1 MKHRNG
7 KNMPQDAKIL
17 EWHGFL
23 GFPTRIR
30 YQLTDM
36 EEVEWVSRQQRKRRR
51 IPFAGRT
58 GAWWESERISQWMC
72 ALFMIGSFAFTLGA
86 LLCFDLSL
94 PVILPAVIFFIGS
107 LFFTSAA
114 YLQFLEA
121 INVAD
126 TSEKVQAG
134 GKNRAIYFAWE
145 PDRIDWWSTITQ
157 LVGTLYFNFSTF
169 NAMRMN
175 LSIHKIDRLVWSADF
190 LGSVLFLVSSS
201 LAYGEVASALTR
213 PKLKSLTWW
222 IVLSNLLGSVAFGI
236 SAITSFILPS
246 EGTMINANVTNLTT
260 AIGGAC
266 FFVGALLQ
274 LLETNRENAKESK
287 NTSGNS
293 GIATQ
298 GSAQL
303 AEGQSLN

>member
-1 MKHRNG
+1 MKHRN
-7 KNMPQDAKIL
+7 KNVPQDAKIL

-30 YQLTDM
+30 YQLTNM
-36 EEVEWVSRQQRKRRR
+36 QEVEWVSRQQRKRRR
-51 IPFAGRT
+51 LPFT
-58 GAWWESERISQWMC
+58 GQSRQWWESERISQWMC
-72 ALFMIGSFAFTLGA
+72 VLFMIGAFAFAAGA

-94 PVILPAVIFFIGS
+94 PVILPAVIFFVGS

-121 INVAD
+121 INVPG
-126 TSEKVQAG
+126 TSGASQAG
-134 GKNRAIYFAWE
+134 GTDHASYFAWE
-145 PDRIDWWSTITQ
+145 PDRLDWWSTITQ
-157 LVGTLYFNFSTF
+157 FVGTLYFNFSTF

-175 LSIHKIDRLVWSADF
+175 LSFTKIDRLVWSADF
-190 LGSVLFLVSSS
+190 LGSILFLVSSS
-201 LAYGEVASALTR
+201 LAYGEVASALTS

-246 EGTMINANVTNLTT
+246 VGTMINANVTNLTT
-260 AIGGAC
+260 ALGGAC
-266 FFVGALLQ
+266 FFIGALLQ
-274 LLETNRENAKESK
+274 LIETNRENAKASK
-287 NTSGNS
+287 HTSGDP

-298 GSAQL
+298 GQSRVV
-303 AEGQSLN
+303 EGHASQ

>member
-1 MKHRNG
+1 VKLRNR
-7 KNMPQDAKIL
+7 NIPQDANIL

-30 YQLTDM
+30 YQLTNM
-36 EEVEWVSRQQRKRRR
+36 EQVEWVSRRSRKRRR
-51 IPFAGRT
+51 LPFT
-58 GAWWESERISQWMC
+58 GQTRAWWESERISQWMC
-72 ALFMIGSFAFTLGA
+72 VLFMIGSFAFAAGA

-94 PVILPAVIFFIGS
+94 PVIVPSVIFFVGS

-121 INVAD
+121 TNVPD
-126 TSEKVQAG
+126 TSAISARAGETNQA
-134 GKNRAIYFAWE
+134 RYFAWE

-175 LSIHKIDRLVWSADF
+175 LSLTKIDRLVWSADF
-190 LGSVLFLVSSS
+190 LGSVLFLVSSW
-201 LAYGEVASALTR
+201 LAYGEVASALSS

-222 IVLSNLLGSVAFGI
+222 VVLSNLLGSVAFGV
-236 SAITSFILPS
+236 SAITSFVLPS
-246 EGTMINANVTNLTT
+246 VGTMINANVTNLFT
-260 AIGGAC
+260 ALGGVC

-274 LLETNRENAKESK
+274 LLETNRENAGVDKDASEDRRIAH
-287 NTSGNS
+287 TSHL
-293 GIATQ
+293 I
-298 GSAQL
+298 
-303 AEGQSLN
+303 EGHT

>member
-1 MKHRNG
+1 VKHRNR
-7 KNMPQDAKIL
+7 NMPQDSKII

-30 YQLTDM
+30 YQLTNM

-51 IPFAGRT
+51 LPFAGRT
-58 GAWWESERISQWMC
+58 REWWESERISQWMC
-72 ALFMIGSFAFTLGA
+72 VLFMIGSFAFAAGA

-94 PVILPAVIFFIGS
+94 PVILPAVIFFVGS

-121 INVAD
+121 INVPD
-126 TSEKVQAG
+126 TSARAQAG
-134 GKNRAIYFAWE
+134 KANRAKYFAWE

-169 NAMRMN
+169 NALRMN
-175 LSIHKIDRLVWSADF
+175 LSITRIDRLVWSADF
-190 LGSVLFLVSSS
+190 LGSILFLVSSS
-201 LAYGEVASALTR
+201 LAYGEVASALTNPR
-213 PKLKSLTWW
+213 RTSLTWW

-246 EGTMINANVTNLTT
+246 VGTMINANVTNLTT
-260 AIGGAC
+260 AIGGVC
-266 FFVGALLQ
+266 FFIGALLQ
-274 LLETNRENAKESK
+274 LMETNRENAGENKDI
-287 NTSGNS
+287 TGNKRIS
-293 GIATQ
+293 TPDK
-298 GSAQL
+298 SHMV
-303 AEGQSLN
+303 EGQT

>member
-1 MKHRNG
+1 VKHRNR
-7 KNMPQDAKIL
+7 NMPQDSKII

-30 YQLTDM
+30 YQLTNM

-51 IPFAGRT
+51 LPFAGRT
-58 GAWWESERISQWMC
+58 REWWESERISQWMC
-72 ALFMIGSFAFTLGA
+72 VLFMIGSFAFAAGA

-94 PVILPAVIFFIGS
+94 PVILPAVIFFVGS

-121 INVAD
+121 INVPD
-126 TSEKVQAG
+126 TSARAQAG
-134 GKNRAIYFAWE
+134 KANRAKYFAWE

-169 NAMRMN
+169 NALRMN
-175 LSIHKIDRLVWSADF
+175 LSITKIDRLVWSADF
-190 LGSVLFLVSSS
+190 LGSILFLVSSS
-201 LAYGEVASALTR
+201 LAYGEVASALTNPR
-213 PKLKSLTWW
+213 RTSLTWW

-246 EGTMINANVTNLTT
+246 VGTMINANVTNLTT
-260 AIGGAC
+260 AIGGVC
-266 FFVGALLQ
+266 FFIGALLQ
-274 LLETNRENAKESK
+274 LMETNRENAGENKDI
-287 NTSGNS
+287 TGNKRIS
-293 GIATQ
+293 TPDK
-298 GSAQL
+298 SHMV
-303 AEGQSLN
+303 EGQT

>member
-1 MKHRNG
+1 
-7 KNMPQDAKIL
+7 MPQDANIL

-36 EEVEWVSRQQRKRRR
+36 EEVEWVSRKQRKRRR
-51 IPFAGRT
+51 LPFAGQTRE
-58 GAWWESERISQWMC
+58 WWESERISQWMC
-72 ALFMIGSFAFTLGA
+72 VLFMIGSFAFTLGA

-94 PVILPAVIFFIGS
+94 PVILPAVIFFVGS

-121 INVAD
+121 INVPN
-126 TSEKVQAG
+126 TSANALAG
-134 GKNRAIYFAWE
+134 GANRAIYFAWE
-145 PDRIDWWSTITQ
+145 PDRIDWWSTMTQ
-157 LVGTLYFNFSTF
+157 FVGTLYFNFSTF

-175 LSIHKIDRLVWSADF
+175 LSLTKIDRLVWSADF
-190 LGSVLFLVSSS
+190 LGSILFLVSSS
-201 LAYGEVASALTR
+201 LAYGEVASALTNPR
-213 PKLKSLTWW
+213 RTSLTWW

-236 SAITSFILPS
+236 SAITSFILPNM
-246 EGTMINANVTNLTT
+246 GTMINANVTNLTT
-260 AIGGAC
+260 AIGGVC

-274 LLETNRENAKESK
+274 LIETNRENPKASK

-293 GIATQ
+293 VIATQ
-298 GSAQL
+298 GAS
-303 AEGQSLN
+303 

>member
-1 MKHRNG
+1 
-7 KNMPQDAKIL
+7 MPQDAKIL

-30 YQLTDM
+30 YQLTNM
-36 EEVEWVSRQQRKRRR
+36 EEVEWISRRQRKRRR
-51 IPFAGRT
+51 LPFAGRT
-58 GAWWESERISQWMC
+58 GEWWESERISQWMC
-72 ALFMIGSFAFTLGA
+72 VLFMIGSFAFTLGA

-94 PVILPAVIFFIGS
+94 PVIIPAVIFFVGS

-121 INVAD
+121 INVPG
-126 TSEKVQAG
+126 TSAQALG
-134 GKNRAIYFAWE
+134 GGTNRAIYFAWE

-157 LVGTLYFNFSTF
+157 FIGTLYFNFSTF

-175 LSIHKIDRLVWSADF
+175 LSFTKIDRLVWSADF
-190 LGSVLFLVSSS
+190 LGSILFLVSSS
-201 LAYGEVASALTR
+201 LAYGEVASALTNPR
-213 PKLKSLTWW
+213 LTSLTWW

-246 EGTMINANVTNLTT
+246 VGTMINANVTNLTT
-260 AIGGAC
+260 AIGGVC

-274 LLETNRENAKESK
+274 LIETNRENAKESK
-287 NTSGNS
+287 NNSGNL

-298 GSAQL
+298 GASHL
-303 AEGQSLN
+303 AEGQALN

>member
-1 MKHRNG
+1 MKHRNR
-7 KNMPQDAKIL
+7 NMPQDSKII

-30 YQLTDM
+30 YQLTNM

-51 IPFAGRT
+51 LPFAGRT
-58 GAWWESERISQWMC
+58 REWWESERISQWMC
-72 ALFMIGSFAFTLGA
+72 VLFMIGSFAFAAGA

-94 PVILPAVIFFIGS
+94 PVILPAVIFFVGS

-121 INVAD
+121 INVPD
-126 TSEKVQAG
+126 TSARAQAG
-134 GKNRAIYFAWE
+134 KANRAKYFAWE

-169 NAMRMN
+169 NALRMN
-175 LSIHKIDRLVWSADF
+175 LSITKIDRLVWSADF
-190 LGSVLFLVSSS
+190 LGSILFLVSSS
-201 LAYGEVASALTR
+201 LAYGEVASALTNPR
-213 PKLKSLTWW
+213 RTSLTWW

-246 EGTMINANVTNLTT
+246 VGTMINANVTNLTT
-260 AIGGAC
+260 AIGGVC
-266 FFVGALLQ
+266 FFIGALLQ
-274 LLETNRENAKESK
+274 LMETNRENAGENKDI
-287 NTSGNS
+287 TGNKRIS
-293 GIATQ
+293 TPDK
-298 GSAQL
+298 SHMV
-303 AEGQSLN
+303 EGQT